1 MSSDV
6 RDTAIRGRGRA
17 RRLRYACA
25 AALLIASTAAL
36 SAVTAAAPA
45 HATAAG
51 TVLFQDDFNG
61 TSVDTGKWFPGLH
74 QVSSNSSD
82 NGVVP
87 ENLSVHTVG
96 DNGST
101 IGVLDA
107 TANGDQYDD
116 SQAGAVKGVHKIAGC
131 TPIGAPSC
139 YTRLTTGRRTGG
151 LVWTNQTFGPARY
164 EVRMKNLP
172 LSGGC
177 SCIWNYLETGSDY
190 TEIDTE
196 MPANGHGTAADWS
209 NWAGF
214 NTYTGPDDA
223 HATYMNTNLGAPQND
238 GAFHVYRWDWYDGTE
253 GNGAKRIEFYVDN
266 VLKATSTT
274 NIPTKPAQLW
284 VGNWPAP
291 WSGTF
296 AYATQHQYIDYV
308 KITSLGSTSGG
319 GGGDTT
325 PPTAPANLT
334 SPAHTATTV
343 NLSWGA
349 STDNVGVTGYTVY
362 DSATALATVG
372 GTTTSTQLT
381 GLSPSTT
388 YHLTVKAKDAA
399 GNLSPASNAITVTT
413 GSSGGGGTNKVVNG
427 DFETASF
434 SPWTCVGNTAVISGQ
449 GVNGS
454 QAARLTPAGTVTSKC
469 TQQISGLTPGA
480 SYTLSAQLRVTGA
493 EWVYAGTVVGTTQT
507 ERGTNATT
515 YTTVT
520 LPAFT
525 APANGTAT
533 VYISA
538 WMQQTGATYADN
550 VTLQ

>member
-1 MSSDV
+1 MSTDV
-6 RDTAIRGRGRA
+6 RGTATQGRGLA
-17 RRLRYACA
+17 KRLRYACA
-25 AALLIASTAAL
+25 AALLVASAAVL
-36 SAVTAAAPA
+36 SAVTGTAPA

-61 TSVDTGKWFPGLH
+61 SSVDTGKWFPGLH
-74 QVSSNSSD
+74 QISTTASD
-82 NGVVP
+82 DGVVP
-87 ENLSVHTVG
+87 ENLSVHTVS
-96 DNGST
+96 DHGST

-107 TANGDQYDD
+107 AANGDQYDD

-139 YTRLTTGRRTGG
+139 YTRLTTGKRTGG

-190 TEIDTE
+190 TEIDAE
-196 MPANGHGTAADWS
+196 MPAHGKATGADWAD
-209 NWAGF
+209 WAGF

-223 HATYMNTNLGAPQND
+223 HATYLNTDLGAPQND
-238 GAFHVYRWDWYDGTE
+238 GNFHVYRWDWYDGTE

-291 WSGTF
+291 WSGDF

-308 KITSLGSTSGG
+308 KITSLGSGG
-319 GGGDTT
+319 GGGSDTT
-325 PPTAPANLT
+325 APTAPTNLT
-334 SPAHTATTV
+334 SPAHTATTAD
-343 NLSWGA
+343 LTWGA

-362 DSATALATVG
+362 NGTTVLTTVSG
-372 GTTTSTQLT
+372 STTSTQLT
-381 GLSPSTT
+381 GLSPSTA
-388 YHLTVKAKDAA
+388 YHLTVKATDAA

-413 GSSGGGGTNKVVNG
+413 NSNGGGGTGAVVNG
-427 DFETASF
+427 DFEGTSF
-434 SPWTCVGNTAVISGQ
+434 SPWTCAGSTAVVDGQ
-449 GVNGS
+449 GVGGS
-454 QAARLTPAGTVTSKC
+454 RAARLTPTGTTTAKC
-469 TQQISGLTPGA
+469 TQQITGLTPGA
-480 SYTLSAQLRVTGA
+480 TYTLSARLRVTGA
-493 EWVYAGTVVGTTQT
+493 EWIYAGTIVGDAQN
-507 ERGTNATT
+507 ERGTNATA

-520 LPAFT
+520 VPAFT
-525 APANGTAT
+525 APATGKAT

-550 VTLQ
+550 ITLQ